1 MSSSFWLITRIKTL
15 LLVLLI
21 VVFSQPSF
29 AQEHW
34 MAKFGHL
41 GNFYSIKAASEQYF
55 SEDTSRISI
64 KACGYKDFNRWLYF
78 MEPRV
83 DENGSM
89 ATYTNALESEIAKIA
104 DAENGPRIPAV
115 WDVVGP
121 NKNLEPVNQSALL
134 GLITSIWVDTSNFQT
149 IYAGSNSSGLFATYD
164 GGNNWQS
171 LTDKYM
177 VPGVDVIVKHPL
189 QPQTMY
195 IGTGFFT
202 WGKDYGVG
210 VLKSTNN
217 GQTWSKTGLNTE
229 TFRNDPNLAI
239 RNIGYRIGGM
249 VQHKNNPNIILALV
263 VFEFDKES
271 KIMRT
276 DNGGVSWQ
284 EVYKVT
290 SPGNKQ
296 LFKIESHP
304 INPDFVLV
312 SGSHILKSNNFGLD
326 WEQIDNRLINTST
339 HRFLRASTAMHPD
352 DTTKILVFTA
362 NSGLSDTIDG
372 YNRLFISTDACNSFD
387 HVKWY
392 SSADTA
398 GYEDKNALINMG
410 YYKME
415 LEWSKTHPNRFF
427 TGGYALR
434 QHTFIQPLRIKNDSL
449 STISSYHV
457 DIRELKT
464 YKQRMQDGSV
474 VGWVFHGN
482 DGGIT
487 KGMDV
492 DVVHWND
499 ISRKGL
505 NITQYYGIGIP
516 GNGSGLVIGG
526 TQDGNYDYLNIN
538 NYIKHNA
545 IGDAAEAVI
554 DPENP
559 NNVYVVTFMTS
570 YYGLRSDDGGVTFT
584 QNASNRININD
595 AKRRN
600 DAPLEMSKSNPK
612 RLYLGGLDV
621 WRTLDG
627 FITDPVKISNFV
639 KNDQT
644 HIAIKTIR
652 EAKTAKNVIYVAREN
667 PHWNCNESNY
677 NCDRRRLFKTSN
689 GTSNNPT
696 WIDITPPITEVPID
710 GAAIFDLAVSYSDPH
725 KFCIAM
731 TRGIPG
737 KQVYRGTGTSNIT
750 WENISNGLPALPVNC
765 LLYKNGSQLNEIF
778 AGTDA
783 GVYYLNDLLEAWVPF
798 GNGLPVTVI
807 SDLEIDSTT
816 NELYASTFGRGIY
829 KASLCFDPG
838 QIDPIIISN
847 NEIWD
852 NRVVT
857 NDIIINTGAQLT
869 ILGTVEMGPSRSI
882 VVQKGGKLIIN
893 GGKITNGCTG
903 KPWSG
908 IVLQGTYSG
917 NQNPVDQGIVS
928 LSNNAVV
935 ENAFIGIHCA
945 NPVSP
950 IDGGGTA
957 EDPNSL
963 VKGGGIILA
972 YDAKF
977 LNNQVAVQF
986 EKYDKNSISRFERC
1000 TFEQNREVPQIGF
1013 FKHFIR
1019 LNQVKNINI
1028 LGCAFMSDL
1037 VSNTSSGN
1045 AQTYGIYSNNSS
1057 FLVDRK
1063 CTSPDCINFISSS
1076 FEGLKYGIYAL
1087 SKTGGMTFSVKH
1099 TNFTKN
1105 RRGIYASSTNNLNIS
1120 HNHFSFKKMLP
1131 LAFSDTIAGIYLDK
1145 CTGYIVEEN
1154 ELTNTENPPPVGFIT
1169 YGIYIN
1175 NSGETN
1181 NMVYKN
1187 TVYNCNY
1194 GITAQDKNRNKDG
1207 STGLLLKCNQFT
1219 NVKTDIAVLKS
1230 NPIAPLMGIASSQG
1244 SDGANC
1250 ETPAGNLFTNPT
1262 TTTGYYSIYNDCE
1275 FINYYHHNPASHSRV
1290 RPIRVTENTVTRY
1303 PTLWSYSIN
1312 CCPPNSSSGGGSSII
1327 DGETALYKIEA
1338 EATTETLN
1346 SLIDEGE
1353 TTEKVLEVNLA
1364 SPGEALEVRNSL
1376 LQTSP
1381 YVSDT
1386 VLKSSIKREELFN
1399 NAMIRDIMV
1408 ANPQSAKSETL
1419 MQELDM
1425 RLEPIPEYMK
1435 DEILEGV
1442 FVLSAKELMEAK
1454 RDLDLQFYNYG
1465 FNRLISAS
1473 LTDTTPVPVDTLMA
1487 LLAADGSIRSLMQQ
1501 AWVMLENG
1509 DTTNAANRMASL
1521 PNEISLSGIDV
1532 TEHEEQMAFMQWLI
1546 QNPVIK
1552 EEATDALTDFIQS
1565 PSNAVSSAARSIMVA
1580 HNLLK
1585 YEEPYLVPDLTK
1597 SAEVKKHKAQAF
1609 SKTNEFI
1616 RIYPIPGKDFITLEY
1631 SLMDTF
1637 NSYSYE
1643 VFDQAG
1649 KIVKN
1654 GSLGKSADQT
1664 IIDTRD
1670 LTSGNYYITL
1680 ISGSKNVASARFVI
1694 SK

>member
-1 MSSSFWLITRIKTL
+1 
-15 LLVLLI
+15 
-21 VVFSQPSF
+21 
-29 AQEHW
+29 
-34 MAKFGHL
+34 
-41 GNFYSIKAASEQYF
+41 
-55 SEDTSRISI
+55 
-64 KACGYKDFNRWLYF
+64 
-78 MEPRV
+78 
-83 DENGSM
+83 
-89 ATYTNALESEIAKIA
+89 
-104 DAENGPRIPAV
+104 
-115 WDVVGP
+115 
-121 NKNLEPVNQSALL
+121 
-134 GLITSIWVDTSNFQT
+134 
-149 IYAGSNSSGLFATYD
+149 
-164 GGNNWQS
+164 
-171 LTDKYM
+171 M

-189 QPQTMY
+189 QPQTIY

-290 SPGNKQ
+290 SSGNKQ

-304 INPDFVLV
+304 LNPDFVLV

-372 YNRLFISTDACNSFD
+372 YNRLFISTDACNSFN
-387 HVKWY
+387 HVKWF

-398 GYEDKNALINMG
+398 GYEDKNTLINMG

-499 ISRKGL
+499 ISRNGL

-538 NYIKHNA
+538 NYIKHKA

-584 QNASNRININD
+584 YNASNRININD

-612 RLYLGGLDV
+612 RLYIGGLDI

-677 NCDRRRLFKTSN
+677 NCDRRRLFKTTN

-696 WIDITPPITEVPID
+696 WFDITPPITEVPID

-750 WENISNGLPALPVNC
+750 WENISDGLPALPVNC

-1045 AQTYGIYSNNSS
+1045 AITYGIYSNNSS

-1120 HNHFSFKKMLP
+1120 HNHFSFKKMAP
-1131 LAFSDTIAGIYLDK
+1131 LALSDTIAGIYLDK

-1154 ELTNTENPPPVGFIT
+1154 ELTNIENPPPVGFIT

-1207 STGLLLKCNQFT
+1207 SNGLLLKCNQFT

-1230 NPIAPLMGIASSQG
+1230 DPIAPLMGIASSQG
-1244 SDGANC
+1244 SFDPNRPNC
-1250 ETPAGNLFTNPT
+1250 QDPAGNLFSLLTIND
-1262 TTTGYYSIYNDCE
+1262 YWSIRNECE
-1275 FINYYHHNPASHSRV
+1275 PIDYYHHNPANFPRV
-1290 RPIRVTENTVTRY
+1290 RPSIIINTALYNTG
-1303 PTLWSYSIN
+1303 LDFSIET
-1312 CCPPNSSSGGGSSII
+1312 CCPSNTSGGGGGSI
-1327 DGETALYKIEA
+1327 DGATLAYKSEADTASFLLEALIDDGNTDEKVVVISLAAPA
-1338 EATTETLN
+1338 EAML
-1346 SLIDEGE
+1346 
-1353 TTEKVLEVNLA
+1353 
-1364 SPGEALEVRNSL
+1364 VRDNL
-1376 LQTSP
+1376 LQISP
-1381 YVSDT
+1381 FVSDT
-1386 VLKSSIKREELFN
+1386 VIKTTINREELIN
-1399 NAMIRDIMV
+1399 NAMLRDIMV
-1408 ANPQSAKSETL
+1408 ANPQSAKSESL

-1425 RLEPIPEYMK
+1425 RLDPMPGYMK
-1435 DEILEGV
+1435 DEILEGI
-1442 FVLSAKELMEAK
+1442 FLLSDKELMEAR
-1454 RDLDLQFYNYG
+1454 RDMNQCLYQYG
-1465 FNRLISAS
+1465 FSRLLSS
-1473 LTDTTPVPVDTLMA
+1473 TLTDTLAFPVDTLMA
-1487 LLAADGSIRSLMQQ
+1487 LLSADGSPASLLKQ
-1501 AWVMLENG
+1501 AWMLLETG
-1509 DTTNAANRMASL
+1509 DTISALNHMASIATEVNL
-1521 PNEISLSGIDV
+1521 PVTEISEI
-1532 TEHEEQMAFMQWLI
+1532 EQQQVFMQWLAS
-1546 QNPVIK
+1546 NPLMDTTSLGSLSIF
-1552 EEATDALTDFIQS
+1552 LQS
-1565 PSNAVSSAARSIMVA
+1565 HSSSVSSAARG
-1580 HNLLK
+1580 LLIANGLLE
-1585 YEEPYLVPDLTK
+1585 YNEPYLTPDLTK
-1597 SAEVKKHKAQAF
+1597 SSVVRNPVKNSIIPTKSLLKV
-1609 SKTNEFI
+1609 
-1616 RIYPIPGKDFITLEY
+1616 YPNPAHDFITIEY
-1631 SLMDTF
+1631 NTNNDKANVVVELSDESGRKVHSQQLVRQLD
-1637 NSYSYE
+1637 
-1643 VFDQAG
+1643 A
-1649 KIVKN
+1649 I
-1654 GSLGKSADQT
+1654 
-1664 IIDTRD
+1664 IIDTRHYK
-1670 LTSGNYYITL
+1670 SGNYFVSL
-1680 ISGSKNVASARFVI
+1680 IVDNKIANSAKFVI
-1694 SK
+1694 AR